1 MSRPPPPKRG
11 DQVDDEGAGTSDLAV
26 RAGQVAKRLLAEQG
40 LVYLDDLNP
49 DDCRTLLRAA
59 WREAATQLFSGA
71 DLDLVEAE
79 IDIMIDSLD
88 MTPSPPPMP
97 RSEMN

>member
-1 MSRPPPPKRG
+1 MSRPPPPRRG
-11 DQVDDEGAGTSDLAV
+11 DRADDEGAGTSDLAV
-26 RAGQVAKRLLAEQG
+26 RAGRVAKRLLAERG
-40 LVYLDDLNP
+40 LVYLDDLAP

-59 WREAATQLFSGA
+59 WREAAAQLFSGA